1 MSLYMSSN
9 SSKYLYFYRENT
21 RYTLEINFKFPS
33 FFVEQIQILEQIHN
47 NRVRP
52 PWSVRRARL
61 EGEDIGTINNMIG
74 SSQGISGRPAN
85 HEDSLSD
92 ALEGPAA
99 DEWSF
104 REPNH
109 SNGVDSQSFIK
120 DYRK

>member
-1 MSLYMSSN
+1 M
-9 SSKYLYFYRENT
+9 
-21 RYTLEINFKFPS
+21 
-33 FFVEQIQILEQIHN
+33 
-47 NRVRP
+47 RP

-61 EGEDIGTINNMIG
+61 EGEDIGSINNMIG
-74 SSQGISGRPAN
+74 SSQGINGRPAN

-109 SNGVDSQSFIK
+109 SNGVSLQSFIG
-120 DYRK
+120 YRRPIKGFNGCILVIFYTLR